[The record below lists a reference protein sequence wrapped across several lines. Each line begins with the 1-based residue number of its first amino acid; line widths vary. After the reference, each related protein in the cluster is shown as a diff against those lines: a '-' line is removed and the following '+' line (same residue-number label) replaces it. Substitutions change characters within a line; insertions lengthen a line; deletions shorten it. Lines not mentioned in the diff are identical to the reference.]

1 MDGNKDL
8 VNDGRSNIALLEKN
22 IYDPQPTAAPHHE
35 PQHERHAT
43 TRDVYGAEGKRTFLA
58 SPKTFTF
65 GTFGKP
71 KIAVLA
77 RIGKGKEVKM
87 VEKQ

>member
-1 MDGNKDL
+1 M
-8 VNDGRSNIALLEKN
+8 
-22 IYDPQPTAAPHHE
+22 
-35 PQHERHAT
+35 
-43 TRDVYGAEGKRTFLA
+43 TRGVYGVEGKRTFLA
-58 SPKTFTF
+58 SSNTATF

-87 VEKQ
+87 VETVINRPK